1 MWILNN
7 MLISNK
13 INKYIVD
20 TAFCTPYNL
29 GPCNDVEILRSNI
42 GLGPN
47 QITN

>member
-20 TAFCTPYNL
+20 TAFCTPYDSS
-29 GPCNDVEILRSNI
+29 PCSPMI
-42 GLGPN
+42 PKF
-47 QITN
+47 